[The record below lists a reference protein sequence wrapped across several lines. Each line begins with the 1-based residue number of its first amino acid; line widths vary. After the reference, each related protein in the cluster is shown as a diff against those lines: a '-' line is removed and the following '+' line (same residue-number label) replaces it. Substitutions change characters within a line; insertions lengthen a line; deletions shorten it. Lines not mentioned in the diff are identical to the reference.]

1 MFLASHMF
9 DDSQSPGIQV
19 KSCFPG
25 GGESATLPWRS
36 TSHRMTETRRRN
48 SRMSMQTARQI
59 ITVALLF
66 EVGRGQVDGYT
77 AHGRE
82 LEAAVADGGPHPL
95 PTFLDGGVRQ
105 THHVVFLAHPQGQID
120 FDIDDLGL
128 NGPESPAQRR
138 YVPSEASLPPGWHPE
153 KLSPDRRRTN
163 ERPPVQVSISLLSY

>member
-25 GGESATLPWRS
+25 LGGESATLPWRS

-82 LEAAVADGGPHPL
+82 LEAAVADSGPHPL

-128 NGPESPAQRR
+128 NPQHKGAMYLQKH
-138 YVPSEASLPPGWHPE
+138 L
-153 KLSPDRRRTN
+153 
-163 ERPPVQVSISLLSY
+163 SLLAGIPRSFRPTVVVPTNDLRSRFRFPY